1 MEAALKP
8 LRQKFDRLNSMNH
21 PLGFSL
27 TFYSFNLPLAAT
39 FHHFGIRRAA
49 FSQIPPLPLPPLR
62 LCMIASSDRSSS
74 PSLPLYLCLHTILP
88 STPLSISCFT
98 VYFHHQPLLSLT
110 GSPPL
115 LYMSSLHLNRH
126 SISSCTII
134 CFLLIRSRRE
144 LQCVFVLVSRC
155 VTD

>member
-1 MEAALKP
+1 
-8 LRQKFDRLNSMNH
+8 MNH
-21 PLGFSL
+21 PLGFCL

-39 FHHFGIRRAA
+39 FHHFGIRGAA
-49 FSQIPPLPLPPLR
+49 FSQIPPTPPLR

-74 PSLPLYLCLHTILP
+74 PSLLLYLCLHTILP
-88 STPLSISCFT
+88 STSLSISCFT
-98 VYFHHQPLLSLT
+98 VYFHHRPLPSLI

-115 LYMSSLHLNRH
+115 LYMSSFHLNRH

-144 LQCVFVLVSRC
+144 LQCAFVLVSRC

>member
-1 MEAALKP
+1 
-8 LRQKFDRLNSMNH
+8 MNH

-39 FHHFGIRRAA
+39 FHHFGIRGAA
-49 FSQIPPLPLPPLR
+49 FSQIPPPPR

-88 STPLSISCFT
+88 STPLSIPCFT
-98 VYFHHQPLLSLT
+98 VYFHHLRLPSLT

-115 LYMSSLHLNRH
+115 LYMSSFHLNRH

-134 CFLLIRSRRE
+134 CFPLIRSGRE
-144 LQCVFVLVSRC
+144 LRCVFVLVSRC

>member
-1 MEAALKP
+1 MLNP
-8 LRQKFDRLNSMNH
+8 LRQKFDRPNSMNH

-39 FHHFGIRRAA
+39 FHHFGIRGAA
-49 FSQIPPLPLPPLR
+49 FSQIPPPPVR

-98 VYFHHQPLLSLT
+98 VYFHHRPLPSLI

-115 LYMSSLHLNRH
+115 LYVSSFHLNRH

-134 CFLLIRSRRE
+134 CFPLIRSRRE
-144 LQCVFVLVSRC
+144 LQCVCLCSSLAV
-155 VTD
+155 